1 MRKDPFIFSFLRI
14 LLLSLFVWLIA
25 MLYWS
30 SLLVEKDLIKI
41 NKELAEI
48 RNDLAGKTMFSGKSE
63 EIAEKVAKSRPHMD
77 PKFTNLLEEDP
88 FYKTTLP
95 KMLGPGFKPSGVRRE
110 ALYAKPENLHPFG
123 AFYESSKWI
132 GSCSVSV
139 ASNRFGFFEQ
149 YAPGAAIKVEER
161 RDDKG
166 VEYWIHLREGLVW
179 QPIEQD
185 WFPSSIK
192 LDSHFLK
199 KHPVTAHDFKLYFDV
214 VMNPFVTSSAAIQ
227 AREAFEDVLEVRVLD
242 DLTFV
247 VRWKVHPVQLADGT
261 TELKPKY
268 LAKGLTLSFSPFA
281 GFLYLYYPDGKK
293 IVEEDSNPDTYRLNS
308 TFAQTMTEHWAKNII
323 PSCGPFKFKGM
334 TDRMIRFDRNA
345 DFYEPLACL
354 VEGWEIEFKAAAE
367 NVWQEFKQGSID
379 EYNLMPEQLLEF
391 ENFLKSPAYQAQKN
405 DGLKIERL
413 DYVFRA
419 FNYVGWNQA
428 RPLFASAKIRRALTM
443 SIDRNRI
450 INQILNGMGIE
461 ISAPLYPFSES
472 YDRSIKPLPY
482 DPVAA
487 KRMLEEEGFAD
498 FDGDGIIE
506 KKVGDKILKFEF
518 ALTYYVKNPTTKSI
532 CEYIS
537 TALKEVGIKCNLN
550 GVDAADLSN
559 IFDDKN
565 FDAYYLAWVLNP
577 PPEDLRQIWHSSG
590 AKEKGSPNAIGFA
603 NKEVDQIIDQLS
615 FEYNREKR
623 VDLYHRFAAI
633 FHEEAPYTLIFTIKR
648 AMVYRDYLQN
658 VFLPVDR
665 QDLIP
670 GAVAAEPE
678 PSIFWIKK

>member
-1 MRKDPFIFSFLRI
+1 MRKDSFIFSLFRI
-14 LLLSLFVWLIA
+14 LLLCLLVWLMG

-41 NKELAEI
+41 NKELREI
-48 RNDLAGKTMFSGKSE
+48 RKDLAGRPSSSLAIEKKA
-63 EIAEKVAKSRPHMD
+63 EIAAVSRPHID
-77 PKFTNLLEEDP
+77 PKLENLLEEDP

-95 KMLGPGFKPSGVRRE
+95 EMLGPDFKPSGIRRE
-110 ALYAKPENLHPFG
+110 ALYSKPENLHPFG
-123 AFYESSKWI
+123 TFYEAAKWN
-132 GSCSVSV
+132 GACNVSV

-149 YAPGAAIKVEER
+149 FTPGAAIKVEER
-161 RDDKG
+161 RDDNG
-166 VEYWIHLREGLVW
+166 IEYWIHLREGMVW
-179 QPIEQD
+179 QPLEQE

-192 LDSHFLK
+192 IDDHFLK
-199 KHPVTAHDFKLYFDV
+199 KHPLTARDFKLYFDV
-214 VMNPFVTSSAAIQ
+214 LMNPFVTSSAAIQ
-227 AREAFEDVLEVRVLD
+227 AREVFEDVLEVRVLD

-247 VRWKVHPVQLADGT
+247 VRWKVHPILLEDGT
-261 TELKPKY
+261 TALRPKY
-268 LAKGLTLSFSPFA
+268 LAKGLTLSLGPLA

-293 IVEEDSNPDTYRLNS
+293 IVEDDSKPGTYRLNS

-323 PSCGPFKFKGM
+323 ASCGPFKFNGM
-334 TDRMIRFDRNA
+334 TDRMIRFDRNP

-354 VEGWEIEFKAAAE
+354 LEGWEVEFKSAAE
-367 NVWQEFKQGSID
+367 GVWQAFKQGSID
-379 EYNLMPEQLLEF
+379 EYNLLPEQLLEF
-391 ENFLKSPAYQAQKN
+391 ENFMKSPAYLAQEK
-405 DGLKIERL
+405 DGLKVERL

-428 RPLFASAKIRRALTM
+428 RPLFESSKVRRALTM

-472 YDRSIKPLPY
+472 YDPSIKPWPY
-482 DPVAA
+482 DPATA

-506 KKVGDKILKFEF
+506 KKVGDKVLKFEF
-518 ALTYYVKNPTTKSI
+518 SLTYFVKNPTTKSI

-537 TALKEVGIKCNLN
+537 TALKEIGIKCNLN

-603 NKEVDQIIDQLS
+603 NKEVDRIIDQLS
-615 FEYNREKR
+615 FEYNRQKR
-623 VDLYHRFAAI
+623 GDLFHRFAAI
-633 FHEEAPYTLIFTIKR
+633 FHEEAPYTLLFTIKR
-648 AMVYRDYLQN
+648 AMVYRDHLQN
-658 VFLPVDR
+658 VFLPIDR

-670 GAVAAEPE
+670 GAVIAEPE
-678 PSIFWIKK
+678 PSIYWIKK

>member
-1 MRKDPFIFSFLRI
+1 MRKDSFLFSLFRI
-14 LLLSLFVWLIA
+14 LLLCIFVGLMG

-41 NKELAEI
+41 NKELVEI
-48 RNDLAGKTMFSGKSE
+48 RKDLSEKTLLTGRANNKV
-63 EIAEKVAKSRPHMD
+63 EKGTTSRPHMD
-77 PKFTNLLEEDP
+77 PTLANLLEEDP
-88 FYKTTLP
+88 FYQTTLP

-110 ALYAKPENLHPFG
+110 AIYSKPENLHPFG
-123 AFYESSKWI
+123 TFHDAAQWI
-132 GSCSVSV
+132 SFCNVTV
-139 ASNRFGFFEQ
+139 ASNSFGFFEK
-149 YAPGAAIKVEER
+149 YSPAAALKVEER
-161 RDDKG
+161 RDDNG
-166 VEYWIHLREGLVW
+166 VEYWIHLREGMFW
-179 QPIEQD
+179 QPLEQK
-185 WFPSSIK
+185 WFPSSIT
-192 LDSHFLK
+192 LAPHFLK
-199 KHPVTAHDFKLYFDV
+199 KHPLTAYDFKLFFDV

-227 AREAFEDVLEVRVLD
+227 SRDIFDDVLEVRVID

-247 VRWKVHPVQLADGT
+247 VRWKVHPVVMTDGK
-261 TELKPKY
+261 TEMQPKY
-268 LAKGLTLSFSPFA
+268 LAKGITLGFRPLA

-293 IVEEDSNPDTYRLNS
+293 IVEDDSKPDTYKTNS

-323 PSCGPFKFKGM
+323 PSCGPLKFKGM
-334 TDRMIRFDRNA
+334 TDRMIRFDRNN
-345 DFYEPLACL
+345 DFFEPLACL
-354 VEGWEIEFKAAAE
+354 VEGHEIEFKAAAE
-367 NVWQEFKQGSID
+367 NVWQEFKQGSLD
-379 EYNLMPEQLLEF
+379 AYNLQPEQMLEF
-391 ENFLKSPAYQAQKN
+391 ENFLKSSAYLAQKN
-405 DGLKIERL
+405 EGLKIDRL

-419 FNYVGWNQA
+419 FNYIGWNQA
-428 RPLFASAKIRRALTM
+428 RPLFASAKVRRALTM
-443 SIDRNRI
+443 AIDRNRI
-450 INQILNGMGIE
+450 INQILNGMGIQ
-461 ISAPLYPFSES
+461 ISAPFYPFSES
-472 YDRSIKPLPY
+472 YDSSIQPWPF

-487 KRMLEEEGFAD
+487 KRLLAEEGFAD

-506 KKVGDKILKFEF
+506 KKIGDKVIKFEF
-518 ALTYYVKNPTTKSI
+518 ALTYFVKNPTTKAI

-559 IFDDKN
+559 IFDEKN
-565 FDAYYLAWVLNP
+565 FDAYYLAWVIGP

-590 AKEKGSPNAIGFA
+590 AREKGSPNAIGFV

-615 FEYNREKR
+615 FEYNRNKR
-623 VDLYHRFAAI
+623 IELYHRFAEI
-633 FHEEAPYTLIFTIKR
+633 FHEEAPYTLLFTIKR